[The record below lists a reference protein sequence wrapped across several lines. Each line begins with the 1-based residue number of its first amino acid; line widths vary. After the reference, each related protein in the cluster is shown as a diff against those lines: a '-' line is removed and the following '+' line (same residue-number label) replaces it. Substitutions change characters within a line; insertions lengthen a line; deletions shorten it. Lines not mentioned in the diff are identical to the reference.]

1 MTTKVAVVTASDSGI
16 GKQCAI
22 ALARKGFSLG
32 VTWHSNEERARQ
44 TVQELTSLG
53 CQAQA
58 IQLDLTHLPEG
69 TKALEVL
76 IERLGRIDVLV
87 NNAGRMTK
95 ASVLDVTLDDW
106 RQTFCVDVEGA
117 LLCSQIAAR
126 HMIAQGEG
134 GRIINITSVHEH
146 TPLPQASAYTAAKH
160 ALGGLTK
167 SLALELVSHNILVN
181 AVAPGAIATAMNNL
195 PDDDV
200 KPGSMPN
207 IPMARPGKTEEIA
220 GMVAWLCSEDASY
233 VTGQSLI
240 VDGGFMLVNPQFLNE
255 QQR

>member
-22 ALARKGFSLG
+22 QLARKGFSLG
-32 VTWHSNEERARQ
+32 VTWHSDEEGARQ
-44 TVQELTSLG
+44 TVRELTSLG

-58 IQLDLTHLPEG
+58 IQLDLSHLPEG
-69 TKALEVL
+69 TEALEVL
-76 IERLGRIDVLV
+76 IQHLGRIDVLV

-106 RQTFCVDVEGA
+106 RKTFCVDVEGA

-167 SLALELVSHNILVN
+167 SLALELVPHNILVN
-181 AVAPGAIATAMNNL
+181 SVAPGAIATAMNNL
-195 PDDDV
+195 QDDDV
-200 KPGSMPN
+200 QPGSMPN
-207 IPMARPGKTEEIA
+207 IPIARPGKTEEIA
-220 GMVAWLCSEDASY
+220 GMVAWLCSDDASY
-233 VTGQSLI
+233 VTGQSMI
-240 VDGGFMLVNPQFLNE
+240 IDGGFMLVNPQFLNE
-255 QQR
+255 KQA